1 MDLDQVLF
9 ELRAQLELLDA
20 SILSIERLAR
30 FQRRRQHP
38 RSGRSTIEPARR
50 HREEPRSEPPKAM
63 AAGSKPPEPRNPA

>member
-1 MDLDQVLF
+1 MDLDRVLF

-38 RSGRSTIEPARR
+38 RSGRPTIEPARR